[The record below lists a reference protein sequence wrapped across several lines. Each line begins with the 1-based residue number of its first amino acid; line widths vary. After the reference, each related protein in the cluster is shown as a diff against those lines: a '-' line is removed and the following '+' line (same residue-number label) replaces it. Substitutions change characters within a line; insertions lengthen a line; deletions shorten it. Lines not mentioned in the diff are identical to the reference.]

1 MATHTKLDIAL
12 IRSLQQMGRDDY
24 VKHMGGGYEQTVQW
38 GKYKVEIS
46 YEGNDTRLVI
56 WTPDDKPCITGV
68 IAKEDNVA
76 VIATAM
82 YSPSCTIDGNMK
94 RGEGT
99 REIFKDILR
108 MLKVK
113 GAVSVQ
119 LTDKSSVMCEGKEIE
134 LGPFYFLKHGQTWY
148 EKYFGFKPSAK
159 YRDMYEKVKENRLKL
174 LEIERLK
181 EAPCT
186 DFTEEMVRELFRY
199 ITFDF
204 FDKIVWERS
213 LSTLLSEGSS
223 HPRQEGL

>member
-12 IRSLQQMGRDDY
+12 IRSLQQMGRDDW

-56 WTPDDKPCITGV
+56 WTPDDKPCITGL

-76 VIATAM
+76 VIATTN
-82 YSPSCTIDGNMK
+82 YSPLCTIDGNMK

-99 REIFKDILR
+99 REMFKDILK

-119 LTDKSSVMCEGKEIE
+119 LTDRSSVMCEGKKIR
-134 LGPFYFLKHGQTWY
+134 LGRMYFLKHGQTWY
-148 EKYFGFKPSAK
+148 EKYFGFKPSEK
-159 YRDMYEKVKENRLKL
+159 YRVKYEKVKENRLKL

-181 EAPCT
+181 QTKCV
-186 DFTEEMVRELFRY
+186 DFTEDMVDNLFRH
-199 ITFDF
+199 IGFDF
-204 FDKIVWERS
+204 FGDIVWER
-213 LSTLLSEGSS
+213 TL
-223 HPRQEGL
+223 

>member
-1 MATHTKLDIAL
+1 MWLDVGL

-24 VKHMGGGYEQTVQW
+24 VKHMGGGYEEAVQW

-46 YEGNDTRLVI
+46 YAGNDTRLVI
-56 WTPDDKPCITGV
+56 WTPDDKPCITGL
-68 IAKEDNVA
+68 IANEDKVA
-76 VIATAM
+76 VIATAN

-99 REIFKDILR
+99 REMFKDILK

-119 LTDKSSVMCEGKEIE
+119 LADKSSVMCEGKEIE

-148 EKYFGFKPSAK
+148 EKYFGFKPSEK
-159 YRDMYEKVKENRLKL
+159 YRVKYEKVKENRLKL

-186 DFTEEMVRELFRY
+186 DFTEEMVRELFRH

-204 FDKIVWERS
+204 FDRIVWERS
-213 LSTLLSEGSS
+213 LSTLLSEGSLY
-223 HPRQEGL
+223 PRQGVL

>member
-1 MATHTKLDIAL
+1 MATHTKIDIAL
-12 IRSLQQMGRDDY
+12 IRSLQRMGRDDY

-56 WTPDDKPCITGV
+56 WTPNDKPCITGV
-68 IAKEDNVA
+68 IAKEDKVA
-76 VIATAM
+76 VIATAN
-82 YSPSCTIDGNMK
+82 YSPTCTIDGNMK

-99 REIFKDILR
+99 REMFKDILK

-119 LTDKSSVMCEGKEIE
+119 LMDNSTIDCEGTEIA

-148 EKYFGFKPSAK
+148 EKYFGFKPTEK
-159 YRDMYEKVKENRLKL
+159 YRVKYEKVKENRLKL

-181 EAPCT
+181 QTKCV
-186 DFTEEMVRELFRY
+186 DFTEDMVGELFRH
-199 ITFDF
+199 IGFDF
-204 FDKIVWERS
+204 FDKIVWER
-213 LSTLLSEGSS
+213 TL
-223 HPRQEGL
+223 

>member
-1 MATHTKLDIAL
+1 
-12 IRSLQQMGRDDY
+12 MGRDDY

-56 WTPDDKPCITGV
+56 WTPNDKPCITGV
-68 IAKEDNVA
+68 IAKEDKVA
-76 VIATAM
+76 VIATAN
-82 YSPSCTIDGNMK
+82 YSPTCTIDGNMK

-99 REIFKDILR
+99 REMFKDILK

-119 LTDKSSVMCEGKEIE
+119 LMDNSTIDCEGTEIA

-148 EKYFGFKPSAK
+148 EKYFGFKPTEK
-159 YRDMYEKVKENRLKL
+159 YIVKYEKVKENRLKL

-181 EAPCT
+181 QTKCV
-186 DFTEEMVRELFRY
+186 DFTEDMVGELFRH
-199 ITFDF
+199 IGFDF
-204 FDKIVWERS
+204 FDKIVWER
-213 LSTLLSEGSS
+213 TL
-223 HPRQEGL
+223 